1 MAMMRAV
8 KAHPI
13 PQRPPIRVAAG
24 QRVQI
29 GARDTTWPAFVLVT
43 TSDGEGWVPARHVD
57 TGSSTPVMR
66 APYDTTEL
74 PTSAGEMLT
83 VLFRDDLSG
92 WTWVRNTAGPEGWVP
107 DNTIE
112 PTE

>member
-1 MAMMRAV
+1 MQV
-8 KAHPI
+8 
-13 PQRPPIRVAAG
+13 
-24 QRVQI
+24 

-43 TSDGEGWVPARHVD
+43 TSDGEGWVPARYVD

-83 VLFRDDLSG
+83 VLIRDDLSG
-92 WTWVRNTAGPEGWVP
+92 WTWVRNTAGQEGWVP